1 MRVWFMYDNHTFAK
15 VGDGLVDRATMQEK
29 ARQLFARDPYG
40 IVFARDSRDHEIAH
54 ASREADLSQFFD
66 RIDEYTNWEA
76 RG

>member
-1 MRVWFMYDNHTFAK
+1 
-15 VGDGLVDRATMQEK
+15 MQEK

-54 ASREADLSQFFD
+54 ASKEADLPRFFD
-66 RIDEYTNWEA
+66 RVDEYTNWEA